1 VRIGAMPAISAV
13 TILFNGHRAESAAFL
28 LEVEEQLEA
37 DGVRCRT
44 VRYDDEPPAE
54 PAEGE
59 LILSLGGDGTL
70 LGAARM
76 AAPSGIP
83 ILGVNLGDLGFL
95 TEITREEW
103 RSAFQAFREGR
114 LGISERIMLAASVVR
129 DGREIVS
136 RIGLNDAVVSASS
149 VAKIVRLEVHLAPS
163 YLGRYRADGLIVAT
177 PTGSTA
183 HCLSA
188 GGPIVHPEMSCL
200 IVNPI
205 CPFSLSNRPLV
216 VPDDQLIEIVVE
228 REQRSAVSLTV
239 DGRAVAPLEPG
250 DVVVVGKARERTR
263 LVRSVTRTF
272 YEVLRSKLRWSGEP
286 NA

>member
-1 VRIGAMPAISAV
+1 MGTMPAISAV
-13 TILFNGHRAESAAFL
+13 TILVNSHRAEAAQFL
-28 LEVEEQLEA
+28 REVEDQLRE
-37 DGVRCRT
+37 DGIRFRT
-44 VRYDDEPPAE
+44 VRYDTEPPAD
-54 PAEGE
+54 PAEGD
-59 LILSLGGDGTL
+59 LIVSLGGDGTL

-95 TEITREEW
+95 TEITQQEW
-103 RSAFQAFREGR
+103 RPAFQAFREGR

-129 DGREIVS
+129 NGEELVR
-136 RIGLNDAVVSASS
+136 RIGLNDAVISASS
-149 VAKIVRLEVHLAPS
+149 VAKIIRLEVNLPPS

-188 GGPIVHPEMSCL
+188 GGPILHPEMSCL
-200 IVNPI
+200 ILNPI

-216 VPDDQLIEIVVE
+216 IPDDQQIEVVVE

-239 DGRAVAPLEPG
+239 DGRTVAGLEPG
-250 DVVVVGKARERTR
+250 DVVAIRKAGERTR
-263 LVRSVTRTF
+263 LVRSVSRNF

>member
-1 VRIGAMPAISAV
+1 MPAISAV
-13 TILFNGHRAESAAFL
+13 TILVNSHRAEAAQFL
-28 LEVEEQLEA
+28 REVEDQLRE
-37 DGVRCRT
+37 DGILFRT
-44 VRYDDEPPAE
+44 VRYDTEPPAD
-54 PAEGE
+54 PAEGD
-59 LILSLGGDGTL
+59 LIVSLGGDGTL

-95 TEITREEW
+95 TEITQQEW
-103 RSAFQAFREGR
+103 RPAFQAFREGR

-129 DGREIVS
+129 NGEELVR
-136 RIGLNDAVVSASS
+136 RIGLNDAVISASS
-149 VAKIVRLEVHLAPS
+149 VAKIIRLEVNLPPS

-188 GGPIVHPEMSCL
+188 GGPILHPEMSCL
-200 IVNPI
+200 ILNPI

-216 VPDDQLIEIVVE
+216 IPDDQQIEVVVE

-239 DGRAVAPLEPG
+239 DGRTVAGLEPG
-250 DVVVVGKARERTR
+250 DVVAIRKAGERTR
-263 LVRSVTRTF
+263 LVRSVSRNF

>member
-1 VRIGAMPAISAV
+1 MGTMPAISAV
-13 TILFNGHRAESAAFL
+13 TILVNSHRAEAAQFL
-28 LEVEEQLEA
+28 REVEDQLRE
-37 DGVRCRT
+37 DGIRFRT
-44 VRYDDEPPAE
+44 VRYDTEPPAD
-54 PAEGE
+54 PAEGD
-59 LILSLGGDGTL
+59 LIVSLGGDGTL

-95 TEITREEW
+95 TEITQQEW
-103 RSAFQAFREGR
+103 RPAFQAFREGR

-129 DGREIVS
+129 NGEELVR
-136 RIGLNDAVVSASS
+136 RIGLNDAVISASS
-149 VAKIVRLEVHLAPS
+149 VAKIIRLEVNLPPS

-188 GGPIVHPEMSCL
+188 GGPILRPEMSCL
-200 IVNPI
+200 ILNPI

-216 VPDDQLIEIVVE
+216 IPDDQQIEVVVE

-239 DGRAVAPLEPG
+239 DGRTVAGLEPG
-250 DVVVVGKARERTR
+250 DVVAIRKAGERTR
-263 LVRSVTRTF
+263 LVRSVSRNF